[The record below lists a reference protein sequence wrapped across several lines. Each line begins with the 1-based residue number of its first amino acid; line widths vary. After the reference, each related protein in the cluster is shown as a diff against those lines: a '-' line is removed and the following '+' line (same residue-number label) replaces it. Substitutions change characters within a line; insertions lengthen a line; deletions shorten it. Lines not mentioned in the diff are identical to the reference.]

1 METTNKEL
9 QGIFEQLDSLPDSFL
24 DNLSWDTIMDAFVLA
39 LEGPE
44 TRDVME
50 QGIAM
55 IRQYALTPDEVDEQ
69 VQTMMNK
76 IDEDA
81 AKFAEA
87 TTSEKKKKLFF
98 EIANKLKEMVAPISQ
113 KYQFYD
119 CTIKVE
125 REDKTLPLPNF
136 AHIWDAGAD
145 VCSAETVTLEPGE
158 TKIISTGLKVN
169 VPRGWVLSIRPR
181 SGLSAKTGL
190 RMANSVGTVDTSY
203 LDTVGIILTNT
214 AKEPY
219 KIVRGDRI
227 AQFIVE
233 RKYNIKFEEVD
244 DITIGA
250 TDNRA
255 SENGES
261 GFGSTGR

>member
-1 METTNKEL
+1 MNNEL
-9 QGIFEQLDSLPDSFL
+9 NEIFTQLDSVPEEFL
-24 DNLSWDTIMDAFVLA
+24 DNLSWDTIMDAFVVA
-39 LEGPE
+39 LDGPE
-44 TRDVME
+44 VRSVIED
-50 QGIAM
+50 GIATLK
-55 IRQYALTPDEVDEQ
+55 QYAMTPEDVENEV
-69 VQTMMNK
+69 NK
-76 IDEDA
+76 IIAQIDKVA
-81 AKFAEA
+81 AEYSEA
-87 TTSEKKKKLFF
+87 ATSEKKKKLFN
-98 EIANKLKEMVAPISQ
+98 EIAKKLKEMIKPISQ

-125 REDKTLPLPNF
+125 REDKSIPLPNF

-190 RMANSVGTVDTSY
+190 RMANSVGTVDTAY

-214 AKEPY
+214 GKEPY

-244 DITIGA
+244 DITVGA

>member
-1 METTNKEL
+1 MNNEL
-9 QGIFEQLDSLPDSFL
+9 NEIFDQLDSVPESFL
-24 DNLSWDTIMDAFVLA
+24 ESLSWDTIMDAFVLA
-39 LEGPE
+39 LDGPE
-44 TRDVME
+44 VRNTIEEGV
-50 QGIAM
+50 ASLK
-55 IRQYALTPDEVDEQ
+55 QYAMSPEDVENEVNKVIEQ
-69 VQTMMNK
+69 
-76 IDEDA
+76 IDNVAKEYSNA
-81 AKFAEA
+81 A
-87 TTSEKKKKLFF
+87 TSEKKKKLFL
-98 EIANKLKEMVAPISQ
+98 EIGDKLKQMITPISQ

-136 AHIWDAGAD
+136 AHLWDAGAD
-145 VCSAETVTLEPGE
+145 VCSAETVVLEPGE

-190 RMANSVGTVDTSY
+190 RIANAPSTVDTGY
-203 LDTVGIILTNT
+203 YGTVGIILTNT
-214 AKEPY
+214 GKEPY

>member
-1 METTNKEL
+1 MNNEL
-9 QGIFEQLDSLPDSFL
+9 NEIFAQLDSVPEEFL
-24 DNLSWDTIMDAFVLA
+24 DNLSWDTIMDAFVVA
-39 LEGPE
+39 LDGPE
-44 TRDVME
+44 VRSVIED
-50 QGIAM
+50 GIATLK
-55 IRQYALTPDEVDEQ
+55 QYAMTPEDVENEV
-69 VQTMMNK
+69 NK
-76 IDEDA
+76 IIAQIDKVA
-81 AKFAEA
+81 AEYSEA
-87 TTSEKKKKLFF
+87 AASEKKKKLFG
-98 EIANKLKEMVAPISQ
+98 EIAEKLKEMIKPISQ

-125 REDKTLPLPNF
+125 REDKSIPLPNF

-145 VCSAETVTLEPGE
+145 VCSAETVTLAPGE
-158 TKIISTGLKVN
+158 TRIISTGLKVN

-190 RMANSVGTVDTSY
+190 RMANSVGTVDTAY

-214 AKEPY
+214 GKDPY